1 MEKESCTTCTHLSS
15 SQPDTSKKR
24 SARKV
29 GNLVKAK
36 CGLAKQYKNTW
47 ECENEFSPTFYT
59 FL

>member
-36 CGLAKQYKNTW
+36 CGLAKQYKNT
-47 ECENEFSPTFYT
+47 
-59 FL
+59 